1 MGRRKKS
8 PIEFSPVLER
18 YLKDIRIAQNKR
30 DKNKNLEPK
39 EMFLIY
45 TLKSKESLSENHME
59 LLDNFK
65 KYFEREKILKFPKL
79 KEFADK
85 YNFDWTAEDVMDF
98 AEIDDEGNTATFEK
112 FFPVKVLDFERLTN
126 FIDTYSTKSTGQK
139 NKEEEVSGKTAYR
152 LDTKT
157 LKKDGLPTH
166 EFRGEKYR
174 NKTATLRIFEELW
187 GNRRHLQNGKVLKAG
202 NGVRFDLFTKN
213 AGLVVSI
220 DELRGKNKTDSL
232 MARIRGVVKNL
243 TREGYDMSLTCTR
256 NEVLLTVKD

>member
-1 MGRRKKS
+1 MGRKMKP
-8 PIEFSPVLER
+8 PIEFNPVLER
-18 YLKDIRIAQNKR
+18 YLKDIRVEQNKR
-30 DKNKNLEPK
+30 NKNKDLEPK

-45 TLKSKESLSENHME
+45 TLKPKESLYENHLE
-59 LLDNFK
+59 LLGNFK
-65 KYFEREKILKFPKL
+65 KYFEREKILRFPQL

-85 YNFDWTAEDVMDF
+85 YNFNWRTEDIMDF

-126 FIDTYSTKSTGQK
+126 FIDTYSTKSTGQE
-139 NKEEEVSGKTAYR
+139 NKEEKVSGKTAYR
-152 LDTKT
+152 SDTKT
-157 LKKDGLPTH
+157 LKKAGLPTH

-187 GNRRHLQNGKVLKAG
+187 DNRRHLQNGKVLKVG
-202 NGVRFDLFTKN
+202 SGVRFDLFAKN

-220 DELRGKNKTDSL
+220 DELRGRNKADSL

-243 TREGYDMSLTCTR
+243 TREGYGMSLTCTR